1 VSLALYMDEQVPYA
15 ITESLRLRGIDVLT
29 VQEDNRG
36 HTDDDILIDR
46 AAELGRLLFSA
57 DPDMLRHATR
67 RQRSGLPFRG
77 VIHADF
83 MEVSIG
89 QCVRDLE
96 LICGAGS
103 DEDFAGRVCYLP
115 LR

>member
-1 VSLALYMDEQVPYA
+1 MDEHVPYA
-15 ITESLRLRGIDVLT
+15 ITESLRLRGVDVLT
-29 VQEDNRG
+29 VQEDNRR

-46 AAELGRLLFSA
+46 ATELGRLLFSA

-67 RQRSGLPFRG
+67 RQRSGIPFGG

-83 MEVSIG
+83 SVVSIG

-96 LICGAGS
+96 LICGAGTVEEFS
-103 DEDFAGRVCYLP
+103 GRVHYLP
-115 LR
+115 LRS

>member
-1 VSLALYMDEQVPYA
+1 MDEHVPNA

-29 VQEDNRG
+29 VQEDNHRN
-36 HTDDDILIDR
+36 TDDDILIDR
-46 AAELGRLLFSA
+46 ATELGRLVFSA

-67 RQRSGLPFRG
+67 RQRSGIPFNG

-83 MEVSIG
+83 SEVSIG
-89 QCVRDLE
+89 QCVRDLD
-96 LICGAGS
+96 LICGIGS
-103 DEDFAGRVCYLP
+103 QEDFAARVFHLP

>member
-1 VSLALYMDEQVPYA
+1 MDEHVPYA

-29 VQEDNRG
+29 VQEDGRR

-46 AAELGRLLFSA
+46 ATELGRLLFSA

-67 RQRSGLPFRG
+67 RQRAG
-77 VIHADF
+77 VQFGGIIHADF
-83 MEVSIG
+83 SEVSIG
-89 QCVRDLE
+89 QCVKDLD
-96 LICGAGS
+96 LICSMGGE
-103 DEDFAGRVCYLP
+103 EDFASRVCYLP

>member
-1 VSLALYMDEQVPYA
+1 MYMDEHVPYA
-15 ITESLRLRGIDVLT
+15 ITESLRLRGINVLT
-29 VQEDNRG
+29 VQEDHRQ

-46 AAELGRLLFSA
+46 ATELGRLLFSA

-67 RQRSGLPFRG
+67 RQRSGIGFSG
-77 VIHADF
+77 VICADF

-96 LICGAGS
+96 LICEIGS
-103 DEDFAGRVCYLP
+103 EEEFASRILYLP

>member
-1 VSLALYMDEQVPYA
+1 MDEHVPYA
-15 ITESLRLRGIDVLT
+15 ITEELRLRGIDVLT
-29 VQEDNRG
+29 VQEDNRRQ
-36 HTDDDILIDR
+36 TDDDILIDR
-46 AAELGRLLFSA
+46 ATELGRLLFSA

-67 RQRSGLPFRG
+67 RQRTGSAFSG

-83 MEVSIG
+83 SEVSIG

-103 DEDFAGRVCYLP
+103 EEEFAGRVYYLP